1 MRRYFSSFL
10 IASLVYTFLGFAIFY
25 FYKNS
30 KVEIEEKKSIQKIS
44 LNHIEL
50 KEEPKNE
57 DVKELVDENI
67 IQNPIEEKKVEE
79 IKEIKKAIEKPI
91 AKPIEKKVEK
101 KKEQVVKK
109 ETPKKQEEKIAQKV
123 IAKEV
128 VENQPKS
135 EVVENKIVQKDIQ
148 KEYIDNNLVLIRT
161 LINENI
167 KYPSKARKLS
177 IEGIVVVKFKISE
190 NGTVENIVVLEGHR
204 FLQNATIEAIEE
216 ASKKFPKT
224 DKSIEIQ
231 IPIKYKL
238 IDNNI

>member
-10 IASLVYTFLGFAIFY
+10 IASLIYSFFGFTIFY

-50 KEEPKNE
+50 KEEPKKE
-57 DVKELVDENI
+57 YVKELVEEKI
-67 IQNPIEEKKVEE
+67 IQKPTEKK
-79 IKEIKKAIEKPI
+79 IEKT
-91 AKPIEKKVEK
+91 
-101 KKEQVVKK
+101 KEQVVKK
-109 ETPKKQEEKIAQKV
+109 ETPKKQEEKTIQKEV
-123 IAKEV
+123 IKEV

-135 EVVENKIVQKDIQ
+135 EIVENKVVQKDIQ
-148 KEYIDNNLVLIRT
+148 KEYIDNNLALIRT

-167 KYPSKARKLS
+167 NYPAKARKLS

-190 NGTVENIVVLEGHR
+190 NGSVEDIVVLEGHR

-231 IPIKYKL
+231 IPIVYKL
-238 IDNNI
+238 I

>member
-10 IASLVYTFLGFAIFY
+10 IASLVYSFLGFAIFY

-50 KEEPKNE
+50 KEESKKE
-57 DVKELVDENI
+57 DVKELVEEKI
-67 IQNPIEEKKVEE
+67 IQKPIEEKKVV
-79 IKEIKKAIEKPI
+79 EKPT
-91 AKPIEKKVEK
+91 EKKIEK

-109 ETPKKQEEKIAQKV
+109 ETPKKQEEKTTQKEV
-123 IAKEV
+123 AKEI

-135 EVVENKIVQKDIQ
+135 EIVENKVVQKDIQ
-148 KEYIDNNLVLIRT
+148 KEYIDNNLALIRT

-167 KYPSKARKLS
+167 NYPAKAKKLS

-190 NGTVENIVVLEGHR
+190 NGSVEDIVVLEGHR

-231 IPIKYKL
+231 IPIVYKL
-238 IDNNI
+238 I

>member
-10 IASLVYTFLGFAIFY
+10 IASLIYSFLGFAIFY

-50 KEEPKNE
+50 KEEPKKE
-57 DVKELVDENI
+57 DVKELVEEKI
-67 IQNPIEEKKVEE
+67 IQKPIEEKKVVEKPTE
-79 IKEIKKAIEKPI
+79 KKIEKP
-91 AKPIEKKVEK
+91 
-101 KKEQVVKK
+101 KEQVVKK
-109 ETPKKQEEKIAQKV
+109 EIPKKQEEKTTQKEV
-123 IAKEV
+123 AKEI

-135 EVVENKIVQKDIQ
+135 EIVENKVVQKDIQ
-148 KEYIDNNLVLIRT
+148 KEYIDNNLALIRT

-167 KYPSKARKLS
+167 NYPAKARKLS

-190 NGTVENIVVLEGHR
+190 NGSVEDIVVLEGHR

-224 DKSIEIQ
+224 NKSIEIQ
-231 IPIKYKL
+231 IPIVYKL
-238 IDNNI
+238 I

>member
-10 IASLVYTFLGFAIFY
+10 IASLIYSFFGFTIFY

-50 KEEPKNE
+50 KEEPKKE
-57 DVKELVDENI
+57 DVKELVEEKI
-67 IQNPIEEKKVEE
+67 IQKPIEEKKVVEKPTE
-79 IKEIKKAIEKPI
+79 KKIEKP
-91 AKPIEKKVEK
+91 
-101 KKEQVVKK
+101 KEQVVKK
-109 ETPKKQEEKIAQKV
+109 EIPKKQEEKTTQKEV
-123 IAKEV
+123 AKEI

-135 EVVENKIVQKDIQ
+135 EIVENKVVQKDIQ
-148 KEYIDNNLVLIRT
+148 KEYIDNNLALIRT

-167 KYPSKARKLS
+167 NYPAKARKLS

-190 NGTVENIVVLEGHR
+190 NGSVEDIVVLEGHR

-224 DKSIEIQ
+224 NKSIEIQ
-231 IPIKYKL
+231 IPIVYKL
-238 IDNNI
+238 I